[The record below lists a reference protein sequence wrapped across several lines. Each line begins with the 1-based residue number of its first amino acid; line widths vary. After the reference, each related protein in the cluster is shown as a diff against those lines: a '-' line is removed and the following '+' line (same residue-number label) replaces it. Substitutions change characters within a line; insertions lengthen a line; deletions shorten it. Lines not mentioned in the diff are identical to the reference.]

1 MFICVAYQ
9 FSASATRLYY
19 HVSLC
24 LSTTFFN
31 FFRFV
36 FALSK
41 KALKTYLFQL
51 LCYCRVQQ
59 PWIIYPLKQQ
69 KSTLFLKLFP
79 KRHFDQNAYF
89 FYFFLC
95 ILYIFIQLIHFLNKS
110 FPNKSLQHK
119 RDAAPAT
126 SLILSLLFI

>member
-41 KALKTYLFQL
+41 KALKTHLFQL

-59 PWIIYPLKQQ
+59 PWIIYTSILTKVNTILHFFQKMSTQLKYTIFARKIVYFAQTIYLFCSFKVLSRIPLHLY
-69 KSTLFLKLFP
+69 SFLHHRSHLRIP
-79 KRHFDQNAYF
+79 
-89 FYFFLC
+89 
-95 ILYIFIQLIHFLNKS
+95 
-110 FPNKSLQHK
+110 
-119 RDAAPAT
+119 
-126 SLILSLLFI
+126 